1 MAEKSKHVGDMP
13 LTKKAIAFAVAKHG
27 GQIRKVSG
35 LPYYVHLFDVC
46 SIVSKYYKESYRI
59 DELCAAAVLHDSI
72 EDTEVT
78 YEELLEKFGL
88 LVAELVKQL
97 TNDEDMIAKTG
108 KEAYL
113 NKKLEGLTSYALT
126 IKLADMLSNIG
137 ENPKPETIKR
147 IRAHYRHIM
156 TSEISMRLTAAQ
168 AAMLI
173 EINRTL
179 IELHD
184 A

>member
-13 LTKKAIAFAVAKHG
+13 LMKKAMAYAVVKHN

-46 SIVSKYYKESYRI
+46 SIVRKYKESSRI

-72 EDTEVT
+72 EDTEAT
-78 YEELLEKFGL
+78 YEALLEAFGP
-88 LVAELVKQL
+88 LVADLVLQL
-97 TNDEDMIAKTG
+97 TNDEAQIVEKG
-108 KEAYL
+108 KRAYM
-113 NKKLEGLTSYALT
+113 NEKLECLTSYAMT

-137 ENPKPETIKR
+137 ESPKPETVKR
-147 IRAHYRHIM
+147 IRAHYRYIM
-156 TSEISMRLTAAQ
+156 TSDISNRLTAAQ
-168 AAMLI
+168 AAILI

-179 IELHD
+179 IELHS

>member
-13 LTKKAIAFAVAKHG
+13 LMKKAMAFAVAKHG

-46 SIVSKYYKESYRI
+46 SIVRKYKESYRI
-59 DELCAAAVLHDSI
+59 DELCAAAVLHDSV
-72 EDTEVT
+72 EDTEAT
-78 YEELLEKFGL
+78 FEELLEGFGA
-88 LVAELVKQL
+88 LVADLVRQL
-97 TNDEDMIAKTG
+97 TNDEAMIAKAG

-113 NKKLEGLTSYALT
+113 NAKLDGLTSYALT

-137 ENPKPETIKR
+137 ESPKPETVRR

-156 TSEISMRLTAAQ
+156 TSDISMRLTAAQ
-168 AAMLI
+168 AAILI

-179 IELHD
+179 IELHG